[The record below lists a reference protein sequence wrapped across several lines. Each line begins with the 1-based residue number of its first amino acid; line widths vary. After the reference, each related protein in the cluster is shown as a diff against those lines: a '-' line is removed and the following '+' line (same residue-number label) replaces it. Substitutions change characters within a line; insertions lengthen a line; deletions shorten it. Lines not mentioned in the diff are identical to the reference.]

1 MHIVALT
8 GHYYPFMKPP
18 ERCISPFLENLS
30 EDHIVEIVCPVYDR
44 RYQDPFIKG
53 NIKLYFVDSFANK
66 VKSFIQTNRELE
78 RHKFL
83 NGVLYWFYRASRYVY
98 SWVKKEAYED
108 SSLAKSLLVCA
119 EKINVENKIDIIIS
133 VSLPF
138 YSHVA
143 ALYYKRCHPDVRW
156 ITFTT
161 DPFAYNE
168 VNTIVAYKKREAI
181 ALEQKVYDTCDHC
194 ITTEEL
200 YSNLRDDY
208 RIKASK
214 ILRLPYLLT
223 EKASED
229 KTKGKIERDGYVNV
243 LYAGYLYYK
252 IRNPKLM
259 METFRYIPSVKFNLY
274 VAGDRFC
281 RKYLKGQFPEN
292 YKINGLVPRTKYLEH
307 LAANDVLVNLSN
319 TILLQ
324 APSKLLELISTGKP
338 VINFYYHKD
347 TGYRIIEK
355 YPLGINISC
364 SMNPR
369 EIAKEL
375 TAFIEQ
381 NAYKRLP
388 YNYVCELFEEHIFEN
403 QVPLFR
409 QVVIGY

>member
-30 EDHIVEIVCPVYDR
+30 EDHTVEIVCPVYDR
-44 RYQDPFIKG
+44 RYQDPFVKG
-53 NIKLYFVDSFANK
+53 KIKLNFVDSSANK

-83 NGVLYWFYRASRYVY
+83 NGVLYWFYRASRYIY

-108 SSLAKSLLVCA
+108 SSLVKSLLICA

-143 ALYYKRCHPDVRW
+143 ALYYKRCHPEVRW

-181 ALEQKVYDTCDHC
+181 ALEQKIYDTCDYC

-200 YSNLRDDY
+200 FSNLKDDY
-208 RIKASK
+208 NINISK

-223 EKASED
+223 NKLADD
-229 KTKGKIERDGYVNV
+229 KTNEKNEKDGCVNV
-243 LYAGYLYYK
+243 LYAGYLYNK

-259 METFRYIPSVKFNLY
+259 MESFKYIPNIKFNLY
-274 VAGDRFC
+274 VAGDRYC
-281 RKYLKGQFPEN
+281 RKYLKGQFPNN
-292 YKINGLVPRTKYLEH
+292 YNINGLVPRNKFLEQ
-307 LAANDVLVNLSN
+307 LAANDILINLSN

-338 VINFYYHKD
+338 VVNFFHHKD
-347 TGYRIIEK
+347 SGYSIIEK

-364 SMNPR
+364 SKRPR

-375 TAFIEQ
+375 ELFIDQ
-381 NAYKRLP
+381 NAKNRLS
-388 YNYVCELFEEHIFEN
+388 YTSVCELFEDHLFEN

-409 QVVIGY
+409 KVVIGK